1 YWEDEKISEQAR
13 DLMDLYRLTRKVQG
27 RHKTADIPR
36 QTKLAATA
44 LQVAVVV
51 MAAVFIAFLAGVMFV
66 MFVPGASREAISAVV
81 VPVFVASLFAE
92 NVLWRLPALLN
103 RFRRELGK
111 GST

>member
-1 YWEDEKISEQAR
+1 
-13 DLMDLYRLTRKVQG
+13 
-27 RHKTADIPR
+27 
-36 QTKLAATA
+36 
-44 LQVAVVV
+44 
-51 MAAVFIAFLAGVMFV
+51 V